1 MECSPG
7 ISRSRAE
14 FSWPTLW
21 LITQHK
27 DDATVLVNKDGDGD
41 LCSDLVRHS
50 ATPFQLMS
58 NDVNNYT
65 EDLAGVF
72 VYDDFDERIRCLS
85 SQRGCENNF
94 K

>member
-1 MECSPG
+1 M
-7 ISRSRAE
+7 
-14 FSWPTLW
+14 
-21 LITQHK
+21 
-27 DDATVLVNKDGDGD
+27 LVNKNGDGD

-65 EDLAGVF
+65 EDSAGVF
-72 VYDDFDERIRCLS
+72 VYDDFDDIEYAVH